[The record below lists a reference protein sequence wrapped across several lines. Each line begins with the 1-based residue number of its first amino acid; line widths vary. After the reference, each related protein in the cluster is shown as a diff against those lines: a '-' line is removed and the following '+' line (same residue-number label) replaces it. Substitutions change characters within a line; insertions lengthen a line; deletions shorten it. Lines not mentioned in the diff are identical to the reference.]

1 MPDGCFRIRT
11 VVFTCVVVVVLG
23 GLVGCTES
31 DPVPHDRER
40 EKDAGERDASEHD
53 TPDAEALELPDGGSD
68 EPALEPGEWARLD
81 FDARKQFMRDT
92 VLPAMRPLFQEFDA
106 TRFAAVSCRTC
117 HGSGA
122 QAGTFRL
129 PNVDLPVLDSE
140 ALKNPPES
148 QKPIIAFMREVLK
161 PKLGELLGMQD
172 AAEFRCTTC
181 HTSAP

>member
-1 MPDGCFRIRT
+1 MPDGCFEIRT

-31 DPVPHDRER
+31 DPESRER
-40 EKDAGERDASEHD
+40 GKDAGDRDASEHD
-53 TPDAEALELPDGGSD
+53 APDAAELELPDGGSD
-68 EPALEPGEWARLD
+68 EPALEPGQWALMD

-92 VLPAMRPLFQEFDA
+92 VVPTMRPLFQEFDA
-106 TRFAAVSCRTC
+106 GRFAAVSCRTC

-129 PNVDLPVLDSE
+129 PNADLPVLDNE

-148 QKPIIAFMREVLK
+148 QKPILAFMRGVLK

-172 AAEFRCTTC
+172 ASEFRCTTC